1 MTMFT
6 LLAATGAEAA
16 AKAESSTFPP
26 LDTWHFP
33 SQIFWTLFLFGFL
46 YFMLSRFI
54 LPKLGST
61 IETRHS
67 TIADNLDEA
76 QRLADEADAARKALE
91 VSMAE
96 ARAKARETADAARSK
111 IDAELATQTAKVD
124 ADINARLDEADA
136 RITELRDAAMANV
149 SEIAADTLQA
159 MTDKFGVKTTA
170 ATAKSAVSSALK
182 G

>member
-1 MTMFT
+1 MPVY
-6 LLAATGAEAA
+6 LLFAAETTSEAN
-16 AKAESSTFPP
+16 FPQ
-26 LDTWHFP
+26 LEGWHFP
-33 SQIFWTLFLFGFL
+33 SQIFWTLILFSFL
-46 YFMLSRFI
+46 YFILSRFI

-76 QRLADEADAARKALE
+76 QRLADEADSARKALE

-96 ARAKARETADAARSK
+96 ARAKARETADSARAK

-136 RITELRDAAMANV
+136 RITDLRDAAMANV
-149 SEIAADTLQA
+149 SEIATDTLQA

-170 ATAKSAVSSALK
+170 ATAKSAVSAALK